1 MSIIVT
7 NHLPRWVKTFMDF
20 SAEDGD
26 ESFLS
31 NILTGQHP
39 NREEHSF
46 VNLPDGSL
54 IGDPEVWSAKITP
67 SASAE
72 SIHPGR
78 SNGLY

>member
-1 MSIIVT
+1 MA
-7 NHLPRWVKTFMDF
+7 F

-31 NILTGQHP
+31 NILTGQDP
-39 NREEHSF
+39 NREEHS
-46 VNLPDGSL
+46 VVTLPDGSL

-72 SIHPGR
+72 SIHPGSR
-78 SNGLY
+78 NRL